1 MILFFLLLILNLIL
15 FFNLKRISR
24 TLNIYDSPDNKLKLH
39 KSKIPITGGLILVI
53 NFSITFFYQ
62 IIFLEKFFVFDL
74 DSLQNNELFSLLI
87 LIYGYF
93 FLGLYDDKFHLN
105 PLKRISFSV
114 LIILVA
120 ILLNKDLLINNFTLT
135 FFEKRIFFEN
145 FSLIFTIFCILILV
159 NSLNF
164 YDGINGQSCLIFLVF
179 FTYLSII
186 SGFNFFY
193 LICVMLIFFNNVTQL
208 KNMLFLGDGGVYLL
222 GIILSASLIYEHNV
236 KNNII
241 YADEIFFLLLLP
253 GFDLVRLTITRSFN
267 LKNPFMG
274 DRNHIH
280 HLLINK
286 FSLIFSNSIL
296 FFLSILP
303 IFLINFL
310 KLNFFLIFIIFFI
323 TYFFLILFLKS
334 SDKINNDKNKKILV
348 VGAGGFIGGHLV
360 KKLLE
365 YKNSLIVVDIKP
377 KEYWFQDYE
386 NAINYYSM
394 NMKEIN
400 NCREVT
406 KNIDYVFN
414 MACNMG
420 GMGFIENNKAEC
432 MQSVLINTNL
442 LIACKEN
449 GIKKYF
455 FSWCLR
461 IQ

>member
-1 MILFFLLLILNLIL
+1 M
-15 FFNLKRISR
+15 
-24 TLNIYDSPDNKLKLH
+24 
-39 KSKIPITGGLILVI
+39 I

-62 IIFLEKFFVFDL
+62 IIFLEKFFIFDL
-74 DSLQNNELFSLLI
+74 DSLQNNDLFSLLI

-120 ILLNKDLLINNFTLT
+120 ILLNKDLLIDNFTLT

-145 FSLIFTIFCILILV
+145 FSLIFSIFCILILV

-193 LICVMLIFFNNVTQL
+193 LICVMLIFLIMLLNL

-253 GFDLVRLTITRSFN
+253 GFDLVRLTITRSLN

-286 FSLIFSNSIL
+286 FSLILSNSIL
-296 FFLSILP
+296 FFLSISP
-303 IFLINFL
+303 IFLFIFL
-310 KLNFFLIFIIFFI
+310 KLNFFIIFLIFLM

-334 SDKINNDKNKKILV
+334 SDKK
-348 VGAGGFIGGHLV
+348 
-360 KKLLE
+360 
-365 YKNSLIVVDIKP
+365 
-377 KEYWFQDYE
+377 
-386 NAINYYSM
+386 
-394 NMKEIN
+394 
-400 NCREVT
+400 
-406 KNIDYVFN
+406 
-414 MACNMG
+414 
-420 GMGFIENNKAEC
+420 
-432 MQSVLINTNL
+432 
-442 LIACKEN
+442 
-449 GIKKYF
+449 
-455 FSWCLR
+455 
-461 IQ
+461 